1 MNRDALANQLLID
14 EGLKLKPY
22 QDTVGKWT
30 IGVGRNLDDVGISK
44 SEAMMLLGADID
56 KVMAQLD
63 DKLPWWSG
71 MSDARQQAIANMA
84 FNLGIERLLGF
95 KNTLAAMQAGRYDE
109 AANGMLAS
117 KWALQV
123 GQRARRLADMM
134 KRG

>member
-1 MNRDALANQLLID
+1 VNRDDLASQLVID
-14 EGLKLKPY
+14 EGLTLKPY
-22 QDTVGKWT
+22 KDTVGKLT
-30 IGVGRNLDDVGISK
+30 IGCGRNLDDVGISK

-56 KVMAQLD
+56 KVMTQLD
-63 DKLPWWSG
+63 TQLPWWRS
-71 MSDARQQAIANMA
+71 MTDARQQALANMA

-95 KNTLAAMQAGRYDE
+95 KNTLTAMQAGRYDE

-134 KRG
+134 KKG